1 MVDIV
6 SPPLVKEEGGG
17 GENHREL
24 FALLCSYPS
33 LLRVRHFTSCFFKN
47 SLFFFLLL
55 RLLLFVYT
63 EFTEETHTESRTCC
77 EES

>member
-17 GENHREL
+17 GEHHREL

-33 LLRVRHFTSCFFKN
+33 LLRVRHFTSCFLKKLSF
-47 SLFFFLLL
+47 
-55 RLLLFVYT
+55 LLFVVAFVIVRVYGVYRGD
-63 EFTEETHTESRTCC
+63 THREPYVL
-77 EES
+77 